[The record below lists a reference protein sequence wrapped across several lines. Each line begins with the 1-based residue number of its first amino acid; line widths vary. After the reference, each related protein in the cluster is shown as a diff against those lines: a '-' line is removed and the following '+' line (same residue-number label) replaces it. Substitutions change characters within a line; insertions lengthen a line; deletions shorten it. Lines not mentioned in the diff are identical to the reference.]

1 MCSFQSGPSLEWPRY
16 DRDDNQ
22 PPSTAAAMVIENNS
36 NGLSGVLVSDRPP
49 TYHIDELPEQYGRL
63 LAEYIELLKRSE
75 VHAFQSFPKAL
86 LFMFRPDLWT
96 HPIVRDFG
104 RIPDAVR
111 QELPHTGEILKSVAT
126 LNDVQFRGLAHY
138 SGLNVT
144 KLTNRIVLG
153 SANKALVSFAAA
165 LTAAKGLKEV
175 LGVDLAVYVPS
186 SVPIVGGLIG
196 LATGLAANAVVSF
209 LTLSHRLRLVRAL
222 DDIISI
228 VAAKNLKK

>member
-1 MCSFQSGPSLEWPRY
+1 LFVEVGPALPRY
-16 DRDDNQ
+16 DIDDNQ
-22 PPSTAAAMVIENNS
+22 PPSTAAAMVIEKNS
-36 NGLSGVLVSDRPP
+36 NGLSGVSVADRPP
-49 TYHIDELPEQYGRL
+49 TSHIDELPEQYRSL

-75 VHAFQSFPKAL
+75 VHPFQSSPKAL

-96 HPIVRDFG
+96 HPIVRDFA
-104 RIPDAVR
+104 RVPDAVR
-111 QELPHTGEILKSVAT
+111 QELPHTGEILKAVVV
-126 LNDVQFRGLAHY
+126 LNDAQLRGLAHY

-144 KLTNRIVLG
+144 KLTNRMVLG

-175 LGVDLAVYVPS
+175 FGVDFAVYVPP

-196 LATGLAANAVVSF
+196 LAIGLAANAVVSF

-222 DDIISI
+222 DEIISLA
-228 VAAKNLKK
+228 VAAKNLKT